1 MPINLVDIYE
11 VAEKARRTVV
21 IDTPKFHAWVHNYMQ
36 PGEHDEMHCHNEDQ
50 TFIVID
56 GECSMHFPDGGKVVI
71 TPGKMVTITG
81 GSFYRLE
88 NSGTKPMIMIGNR
101 SGSQKTVLKIDYE
114 TRQAV
119 QVGGGEGGGRRRAEE
134 AATATA

>member
-1 MPINLVDIYE
+1 MPIDLVDIYE
-11 VAEKARRTVV
+11 VAAKSRRTVV
-21 IDTPKFHAWVHNYMQ
+21 IDTHRFHAWVHNYMQ

-56 GECSMHFPDGGKVVI
+56 GECTMHFPDGGKAVM

-88 NSGTKPMIMIGNR
+88 NSGTKPMIMVGNR
-101 SGSQKTVLKIDYE
+101 SGSQETVLKIDYI
-114 TRQAV
+114 TRKAE
-119 QVGGGEGGGRRRAEE
+119 QVGGRASAARRAEA
-134 AATATA
+134 AATS

>member
-1 MPINLVDIYE
+1 MPITEIDIFE
-11 VAEKARRTVV
+11 VASKARRTVV
-21 IDTPKFHAWVHNYMQ
+21 IDTHRFHAWVHNYMQ

-56 GECSMHFPDGGKVVI
+56 GECSMHFPDGGKVVL

-88 NSGTKPMIMIGNR
+88 NSGDKPMIMVGNR
-101 SGSQKTVLKIDYE
+101 SGSQKTTLKIDYA
-114 TRQAV
+114 TRKAAPAQ
-119 QVGGGEGGGRRRAEE
+119 GGEGGRRRE
-134 AATATA
+134 AAATTA

>member
-1 MPINLVDIYE
+1 MPIDLVDIYE
-11 VAEKARRTVV
+11 VAAKARRTVV
-21 IDTPKFHAWVHNYMQ
+21 IDTHRFHAWVHNYMA

-56 GECSMHFPDGGKVVI
+56 GECTMHFPDGGKAVI

-88 NSGTKPMIMIGNR
+88 NSGDKPMIMVGNR

-114 TRQAV
+114 TRQPV
-119 QVGGGEGGGRRRAEE
+119 STGEGGGRRRAE
-134 AATATA
+134 ATA